1 MRRVYSVCEYSLEA
15 CQDLYVMCLECED
28 AKLKRKYLKL
38 LNECIEY
45 KIRTMQDIEIG
56 EHDLLNVQVMRVL
69 SRYDFDTYMRYIE
82 WEREPKKKFYIPRR
96 RALLPVVKE
105 LQRLAD
111 GEIELLSISL
121 PPGVGKT
128 TLAIFFLTFMAGRE
142 PDETLLGFS
151 HSGSV
156 MSGVYR
162 ECLRIIEGDEY
173 LWKDIFPDTPLCSTN
188 AKELRID
195 LGSPKRFETL
205 EFTSIDSQNAG
216 KLRATNLL
224 YCDDL
229 VSGIEVALSKDRL
242 DKLWSEY
249 TVDARQRKQG
259 DCRELHIAT
268 RWSTKDV
275 IGRLQN
281 EYGNDPKAVFITC
294 PALDEND
301 ESNFDFPYGVGF
313 STEVYRKQREIMD
326 EVSWNCLY
334 MNVPMEREGLLYP
347 EAELR
352 RFYDLPTEEPD
363 GIFAICDTKDRGA
376 DYCVMPIAFNYG
388 QDFYIVDCICDN
400 GKPELVE
407 SRLSEILLKYN
418 VHQCRFESN
427 SAGGR
432 IAEKVQKEVR
442 ERGGRTKIQT
452 KYTTANKETKIMVNA
467 PFIKEHFLFKSQ
479 EMYHRNDDYGKMIAM
494 LCSYTMYGVNKHDD
508 VPDALA
514 MLSEFVSYKQKQVVA
529 FQRPF

>member
-1 MRRVYSVCEYSLEA
+1 MTDA
-15 CQDLYVMCLECED
+15 CGDLYQLCKESPLE
-28 AKLKRKYLKL
+28 LKIKYLKL
-38 LNECIEY
+38 LNSVLEQRILKGDLDSEY
-45 KIRTMQDIEIG
+45 LDE
-56 EHDLLNVQVMRVL
+56 LNIKVMRDL
-69 SRYDFDTYMRYIE
+69 SFYDFETFMKYVE
-82 WEREPKKKFYIPRR
+82 WNREPKKKFYMPRR
-96 RALLPVVKE
+96 KALKGVVKE

-128 TLAIFFLTFMAGRE
+128 TLAIFFLCWLAGRE
-142 PDETLLGFS
+142 PEETILGFS

-162 ECLRIIEGDEY
+162 ECLRIIESDEY
-173 LWKDIFPDTPLCSTN
+173 LWQDIFRDTPLVSTN

-195 LGSPKRFETL
+195 LGTGKRFETL
-205 EFTSIDSQNAG
+205 EFTSIDSHNAG

-229 VSGIEVALSKDRL
+229 ISGIEVAMSRDRL

-249 TVDARQRKQG
+249 TIDARQRKQG

-275 IGRLQN
+275 IGRLQE
-281 EYGNDPKAVFITC
+281 EYEGDEKAVFISC

-313 STEVYRKQREIMD
+313 STETYRKQRDIMD
-326 EVSWNCLY
+326 EISWSCLY

-347 EAELR
+347 ESELR
-352 RFYDLPTEEPD
+352 RYYDLPTESPD
-363 GIFAICDTKDRGA
+363 GIFAICDTKDRGI
-376 DYCVMPIAFNYG
+376 DYCVMPIAYNYG
-388 QDFYIVDCICDN
+388 QDYYIVDCICDN

-407 SRLSEILLKYN
+407 SRLSEILLKHN
-418 VHQCRFESN
+418 VQLCRFESN
-427 SAGGR
+427 SAGGK
-432 IAEKVQKEVR
+432 IAEKVQQEIRNK
-442 ERGGRTKIQT
+442 GGITKIET

-467 PFIKEHFLFKSQ
+467 PFIKDHFLFKDSSQ
-479 EMYHRNDDYGKMIAM
+479 FKKNEDYGKLISM
-494 LCSYTMYGVNKHDD
+494 LCSYTMYGTNKHDD

-514 MLSEFVSYKQKQVVA
+514 MLSEFVTYKSRKVVA
-529 FQRPF
+529 FERFF